1 MTSTR
6 PTSLLAWLAAIVL
19 ATASGMAAAQP
30 AATPPAEK
38 KPAAAAEAQPE
49 PDTLILSDTL
59 NYDDIKKESVF
70 TGNVI
75 LTRGL
80 MTLRADKLVVREDPE
95 GFQHG
100 TATVGGG
107 KLVYVRQEDPAK
119 FEVLEAQGLRGE
131 YNGKTEEVEMIG
143 QAVVTRF
150 VCGKQFD
157 RISGER
163 VKFNQKTNTY
173 QAFSGPNSAAAGGRV
188 RSVASPRAKA
198 DAAAAQCRQ
207 KSAKG

>member
-1 MTSTR
+1 
-6 PTSLLAWLAAIVL
+6 
-19 ATASGMAAAQP
+19 
-30 AATPPAEK
+30 
-38 KPAAAAEAQPE
+38 
-49 PDTLILSDTL
+49 
-59 NYDDIKKESVF
+59 
-70 TGNVI
+70 
-75 LTRGL
+75 
-80 MTLRADKLVVREDPE
+80 MTLRADNLVVSEDPE

-100 TATVGGG
+100 TATVGSG
-107 KLVYVRQEDPAK
+107 KLVYVRQEDRAK

-173 QAFSGPNSAAAGGRV
+173 QAFSGPNSSAAGGRV

-198 DAAAAQCRQ
+198 DAAAAQCQ
-207 KSAKG
+207 KKSAKG